1 MQAAAHK
8 ASQLETVPMRTLEE
22 SRTGRPDVIGPKVRA
37 AGFLRRC
44 AAGIIDLVLVIVL
57 FIALQALAS
66 VVVGHGLPRMA
77 QLGPGGLL
85 DAVLGGSLL
94 AATGLGLFGLLCAVY
109 AILFH
114 AGAGQTIGKRLVGLR
129 VIDGYGQA
137 LGLGRSTLRLL
148 AFIPSVG
155 LAGLGVLWIGFDR
168 ERRALH
174 DRLADT
180 HVVRVGP
187 GREART

>member
-8 ASQLETVPMRTLEE
+8 ASQLETVPMRTLDG
-22 SRTGRPDVIGPKVRA
+22 SATGRPEVIGPKVRA
-37 AGFLRRC
+37 AGLLRRC
-44 AAGIIDLVLVIVL
+44 LAGFVDLVIVVAL
-57 FIALQALAS
+57 FVALQALAS
-66 VVVGHGLPRMA
+66 VVVGRGLPRMA

-85 DAVLGGSLL
+85 DAVLGGSML
-94 AATGLGLFGLLCAVY
+94 AATGLGLFGVLCAAY

-114 AGAGQTIGKRLVGLR
+114 AGAGQTLGKRLVGVR

-137 LGLGRSTLRLL
+137 LGLGRSTLRLV
-148 AFIPSVG
+148 AFIPSLG

-187 GREART
+187 SRGART